1 MPYTA
6 GIYPT
11 LASACILMFIS
22 EVLFAMIQLATF
34 LFLICV
40 LLEPALS
47 VHGQAATMELIALS
61 RDNRSTNGMKLLG
74 VHTL

>member
-11 LASACILMFIS
+11 LASVCILMFIS
-22 EVLFAMIQLATF
+22 EVLFAMIQLAVF

-40 LLEPALS
+40 ELEPALS
-47 VHGQAATMELIALS
+47 VHGQAATMELI
-61 RDNRSTNGMKLLG
+61 RGFVKR
-74 VHTL
+74 

>member
-6 GIYPT
+6 GIYPN
-11 LASACILMFIS
+11 LASACILMVIS
-22 EVLFAMIQLATF
+22 EVLFAMIQLAAF

-40 LLEPALS
+40 QLEPALS
-47 VHGQAATMELIALS
+47 VHGQATTMELIALS
-61 RDNRSTNGMKLLG
+61 SDNRSTNGLNLLG